1 LRLFHP
7 PAGEARVPLKK
18 EQTSPLSAFAG
29 LDTDTRHYLP
39 PKKSVTEIDRKLPL
53 GEHIGLHFGKGL
65 WNVFSMI

>member
-18 EQTSPLSAFAG
+18 EQTSPLSAFAD